1 MASRF
6 HKILFLDVSGL
17 VLAALFLL
25 QGCTGAGDSGTLVP
39 QGTAGDSPA
48 LGVNASLQGAR
59 PFPDDNPWNT
69 PIDSDPVDPDSD
81 LLIDSIGRTASLH
94 PDFGADWNGGPFGI
108 PYVVVSGDTPGCGLP
123 DLLMWRRRV
132 RKCPPSCRPGG
143 RSASSDEKG
152 FHPVA
157 IHGSEA

>member
-6 HKILFLDVSGL
+6 RKIPFLDVAGL

-25 QGCTGAGDSGTLVP
+25 QGCTGAGDSGTPAP
-39 QGTAGDSPA
+39 QGSAGDTPA

-81 LLIDSIGRTASLH
+81 LLIDSIGRTAS
-94 PDFGADWNGGPFGI
+94 
-108 PYVVVSGDTPGCGLP
+108 
-123 DLLMWRRRV
+123 
-132 RKCPPSCRPGG
+132 
-143 RSASSDEKG
+143 
-152 FHPVA
+152 
-157 IHGSEA
+157 